1 MWIYSLNSITFL
13 RETLYTVIS
22 HSFFL
27 LKLWM
32 IDNVQLSVVICSL
45 FGFAKKAGTQG
56 SKWWT
61 FNMLCLIERKIIGVK
76 NEKIERNYCVLSLWI
91 SYNISC
97 RNWYLYLYLTLNFWF
112 PTHYL
117 WCFGFLFRSMPN
129 IVLSNFDMFHLVQH
143 YLLKTTQNDQNMT
156 QINRESQVV
165 VVAVLCGCTLD
176 PSLDIYLRTKQ
187 LDVVYSSA
195 LFAYLN
201 TY

>member
-1 MWIYSLNSITFL
+1 
-13 RETLYTVIS
+13 
-22 HSFFL
+22 
-27 LKLWM
+27 
-32 IDNVQLSVVICSL
+32 
-45 FGFAKKAGTQG
+45 
-56 SKWWT
+56 
-61 FNMLCLIERKIIGVK
+61 
-76 NEKIERNYCVLSLWI
+76 
-91 SYNISC
+91 
-97 RNWYLYLYLTLNFWF
+97 
-112 PTHYL
+112 
-117 WCFGFLFRSMPN
+117 MPN